1 MICFTYD
8 NGILT
13 QGYQLAGKTQKT
25 CAFNLKI
32 PADWDADEFE
42 RALRAQVFC
51 DTLLH
56 CVANICEG
64 DSVNSV
70 FPSGCIALIS
80 LDTIHI
86 DNINNSCT
94 IVSADAEKTVY
105 VLFDGSCLWDDSHKQ
120 YIYNSSGE
128 LNISKDIPSCAESS
142 QAADFE
148 DTEDFKDCE
157 ILL

>member
-13 QGYQLAGKTQKT
+13 QGYQLAGQNQKT

-32 PADWDADEFE
+32 PADWDVDEFE
-42 RALRAQVFC
+42 RILKSQVFC

-70 FPSGCIALIS
+70 FPRGCIALIS
-80 LDTIHI
+80 LDAIHI
-86 DNINNSCT
+86 DNVNNSCT
-94 IVSADAEKTVY
+94 IVSADADKTVY
-105 VLFDGSCLWDDSHKQ
+105 VLFDGSCLWDSLRKQ
-120 YIYNSSGE
+120 YIYNIAGE
-128 LNISKDIPSCAESS
+128 LSISTEAPRPLSVYDAIDTD
-142 QAADFE
+142 DFT
-148 DTEDFKDCE
+148 DHD